1 MTKDLVIIGCGG
13 LGREAV
19 FLAESVNR
27 ATPSW
32 NLLGYVGR
40 EPESIGQMIGEFRV
54 VGDDEWLCAIERE
67 MAAVLAIGSP
77 ALKNRVRERLGEN
90 RNLSFPN
97 LIHPS
102 ATGDWQRIKMG
113 EGNLVFNTVGF
124 TTGIIVGRFNVV
136 NPGCT
141 ISHDCALGSWNLLGP
156 GVHLAGGVSIGNRVV
171 LGVGAQVLPG
181 VAIGDDVTIGGGAV
195 VTKSIGRA
203 GTYVGVPA
211 RLLNRREGGQNH

>member
-27 ATPSW
+27 VTPSW

-40 EPESIGQMIGEFRV
+40 EPESVGQAVGEFRV
-54 VGDDEWLCAIERE
+54 VGDDEWLRAVERK
-67 MAAVLAIGSP
+67 MAAVLAIGNP
-77 ALKNRVRERLGEN
+77 ALKSRVGERLREN
-90 RNLSFPN
+90 TNLSFPN

-113 EGNLVFNTVGF
+113 EGNLVFNATGF
-124 TTGIIVGRFNVV
+124 TTGIVVGSFTVV

-141 ISHDCALGSWNLLGP
+141 VAHDCTLGSWNLLGP

-181 VAIGDDVTIGGGAV
+181 VAICDDVTVGGGAV
-195 VTKSIGRA
+195 VTRSIARP

-211 RLLNRREGGQNH
+211 RFRDRHEG